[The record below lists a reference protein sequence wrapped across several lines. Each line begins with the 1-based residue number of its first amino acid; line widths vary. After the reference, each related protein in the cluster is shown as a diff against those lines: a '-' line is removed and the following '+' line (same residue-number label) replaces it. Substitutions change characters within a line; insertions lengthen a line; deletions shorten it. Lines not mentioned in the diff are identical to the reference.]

1 MSSSEC
7 LQSQNVKVCCGIC
20 KKTIAKNHRK
30 ILCQVCNEYVHM
42 NCNQIDVKTYNK
54 IQREK
59 SPQTCLRCHTNNLP
73 FQNLSETQFI
83 AETQDITM
91 PPVVP
96 SKPKCQICTK
106 TIAKNH
112 RRISCQSCKFFVHI
126 TCNQTDVKS
135 YNKIIKDNIPQTC
148 LKCQNIHT
156 ASITQKTMC
165 TVCTKT
171 IAKNHRNICCD
182 SCNSRVHIKCNKTD
196 VKTYNKIVKENQS
209 VTCINCQLENI
220 PFQNLSDLDFSAV
233 NKGLNTDTDVLQ
245 EVCVTSTSLKIFFEE
260 INKSNPFS
268 NGKEVTD
275 SDDTL
280 LINCKYLDLASFQFK
295 PDKNK
300 FSVFHT
306 NIGSLAKHK
315 EELENTLALLNY
327 KFDVIGITETKLKK
341 QLKPKIDISL
351 SGYKCYRV
359 DTEAEKGGTL
369 IYVSNNIN
377 SKERPDLESLLY
389 KSEVLESTFIEI
401 NNHRKKNILIGCI
414 YRHPS
419 MDLGVFNEEYLTPFM
434 ETFNKEDKKK
444 YLLGDFN
451 VDLLKID
458 EDSKSSKYFDTMTS
472 NLFVPHII
480 HPTRITPKSKTLID
494 NIFSNSTNYKQG
506 ISGNITVS
514 LSDHLAQFLII
525 PDEFH
530 AEIKQ
535 NQFTRDTKNFD
546 NESFLSELS
555 QIEWKPVLNL
565 HSNDPNISFESFHLK
580 INSLIDKP
588 LPLRKMNKKEIKQ
601 SHKPWISNEINSSNK
616 GTSCIYSSLKLKTRR
631 PRIYCILDIKL

>member
-1 MSSSEC
+1 M
-7 LQSQNVKVCCGIC
+7 
-20 KKTIAKNHRK
+20 
-30 ILCQVCNEYVHM
+30 
-42 NCNQIDVKTYNK
+42 
-54 IQREK
+54 
-59 SPQTCLRCHTNNLP
+59 
-73 FQNLSETQFI
+73 
-83 AETQDITM
+83 
-91 PPVVP
+91 
-96 SKPKCQICTK
+96 
-106 TIAKNH
+106 
-112 RRISCQSCKFFVHI
+112 
-126 TCNQTDVKS
+126 
-135 YNKIIKDNIPQTC
+135 
-148 LKCQNIHT
+148 
-156 ASITQKTMC
+156 
-165 TVCTKT
+165 
-171 IAKNHRNICCD
+171 
-182 SCNSRVHIKCNKTD
+182 
-196 VKTYNKIVKENQS
+196 
-209 VTCINCQLENI
+209 
-220 PFQNLSDLDFSAV
+220 
-233 NKGLNTDTDVLQ
+233 
-245 EVCVTSTSLKIFFEE
+245 
-260 INKSNPFS
+260 
-268 NGKEVTD
+268 
-275 SDDTL
+275 
-280 LINCKYLDLASFQFK
+280 
-295 PDKNK
+295 
-300 FSVFHT
+300 
-306 NIGSLAKHK
+306 
-315 EELENTLALLNY
+315 
-327 KFDVIGITETKLKK
+327 KK

-494 NIFSNSTNYKQG
+494 NIFSNSTNYEQG

-565 HSNDPNISFESFHLK
+565 HSNDPNISFESFHLE
-580 INSLIDKP
+580 INSLIDKH